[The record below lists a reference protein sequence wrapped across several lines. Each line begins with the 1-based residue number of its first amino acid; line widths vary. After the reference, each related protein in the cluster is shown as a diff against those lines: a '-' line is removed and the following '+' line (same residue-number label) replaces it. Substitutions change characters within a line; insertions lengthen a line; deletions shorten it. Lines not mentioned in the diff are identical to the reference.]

1 MWWWCKPEMHSLFS
15 IWVHS
20 QSPGWGNNHSKA
32 VSPFQS
38 SPSTSYLDQTLHIR
52 TVLMIVL
59 PFLFFLLSKQSDAT
73 CSYSYKEWQQTGV
86 FRKCTIKGKIY
97 QNQTLN
103 KLKSKYQ
110 IKTEN
115 TKTDLYE
122 RFASQIHGDSAGIF
136 STWEGLW
143 GISLQTSSLNCVVL
157 FLLL

>member
-32 VSPFQS
+32 VCPFQS

-59 PFLFFLLSKQSDAT
+59 PFLFFFLLSKQSDAT

-86 FRKCTIKGKIY
+86 FRKCTIKRKIY

-103 KLKSKYQ
+103 KLKCKYQ

-122 RFASQIHGDSAGIF
+122 RFASQIHRDSAGMF
-136 STWEGLW
+136 
-143 GISLQTSSLNCVVL
+143 SLQPSSLNCVGL